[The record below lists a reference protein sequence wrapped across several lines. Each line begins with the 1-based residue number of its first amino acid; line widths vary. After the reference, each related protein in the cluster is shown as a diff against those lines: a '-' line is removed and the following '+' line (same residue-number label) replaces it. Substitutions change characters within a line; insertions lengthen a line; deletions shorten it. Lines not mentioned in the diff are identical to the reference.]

1 MKTKLSLIAFF
12 GLLTTGAPFAAA
24 SQTATRVEVNFFE
37 PQNYADAK
45 NESYDTDR
53 GRGELLA
60 RLKEH
65 IRLTAPRY
73 LAQGQHLVINV
84 TNVDLAGEFEPWQG
98 AGFDH
103 IRMVREIYPPR
114 MTLEFRLLDAEGN
127 VVSSGKRDLQELGY
141 LMTLSLPTSDPLRYD
156 KEMISDWMRREFRP
170 SS

>member
-1 MKTKLSLIAFF
+1 MKTKLTRIAFL
-12 GLLTTGAPFAAA
+12 GLLGASPAFAAGQPA
-24 SQTATRVEVNFFE
+24 ARVEVNFFE

-53 GRGELLA
+53 GRDEVLA

-65 IRLTAPRY
+65 ILLAAPRY
-73 LAQGQHLVINV
+73 LAHGQHLVINV

-98 AGFDH
+98 MGFDH

-114 MTLEFRLLDAEGN
+114 MTLEFRLLDAEGS

-141 LMTLSLPTSDPLRYD
+141 LTTLSLPTSDPLRYD
-156 KEMISDWMRREFRP
+156 KEMISDWMRREFRHP
-170 SS
+170 S